1 MPAASPESPLIH
13 RVAVTLTALLFLVS
27 CAAPSGN
34 TGAGYLPY
42 SVANPESLGARK
54 TADSPIEDSV
64 SYWEGDGVAGPARI
78 IIDVSDQRAYFYK
91 GSQLVG
97 VSKVSSGRD
106 GYDTPRGDFKINQ
119 KDKDHK
125 SNLYGNFIRPNGEI
139 VQKDVDTS
147 KDKKPPGTIFDG
159 ASMPYFMRFVSGVGM
174 HGGYLPGFAASHGC
188 VRMPTHMAE
197 TFFRNVES
205 GTPVT
210 VRP

>member
-1 MPAASPESPLIH
+1 MSCNSPSTK
-13 RVAVTLTALLFLVS
+13 A
-27 CAAPSGN
+27 
-34 TGAGYLPY
+34 GAGYLPY
-42 SVANPESLGARK
+42 TVANPESLGARK
-54 TADSPIEDSV
+54 TEDSPIEDNV
-64 SYWEGDGVAGPARI
+64 SYWEGDRVSGPARI

-91 GSQLVG
+91 GDQLVG

-106 GYDTPRGDFKINQ
+106 GFDTPRGDFKINQ

-125 SNLYGNFIRPNGEI
+125 SSLYGNFIWPNGEI
-139 VQKDVDTS
+139 AQKDIDLS

-159 ASMPYFMRFVSGVGM
+159 AKMPFFMRFTAGVGM

-188 VRMPTHMAE
+188 VRMPTYMAE
-197 TFFRNVES
+197 TFFRNVEL